1 MRTLLVINPR
11 STGASRATQR
21 VVERALSSELD
32 LEVVETDSRGHG
44 VRLSSSLE
52 AELVIACGGDG
63 TVNEVCNGL
72 IDFTSGKSRGAALGI
87 IPTGSTNV
95 FARALGFRNDPVE
108 ATHQLLESIKHQNRS
123 EISLGLASWES
134 PVGAEERIF
143 TFCAGI
149 GFDAAIVE
157 RVDRERLR
165 GNRSSASLYWRATSR
180 EVSRTL
186 LVEEHAPLLFVEEGL
201 RLGVALVSNTDP
213 YTYMGHQ
220 AIHPSPR
227 AGFATG
233 LDLMGLKDIRIPNLV
248 PAMFTLSLGQTPRK
262 GIARHDLTQIT
273 LRADRALPIQL
284 DGEPLGR
291 SKELK
296 LRSLPAAVTV
306 YGGKRS

>member
-1 MRTLLVINPR
+1 MRALLVINPQ
-11 STGASRATQR
+11 STGASSATQR
-21 VVERALSSELD
+21 VVERALRSELD
-32 LEVVETDSRGHG
+32 LEVVETDARGHG
-44 VRLSSSLE
+44 VALAAALD
-52 AELVIACGGDG
+52 ADLVIACGGDG

-72 IDFTSGKSRGAALGI
+72 IDFSTGKSRGAALGI

-108 ATHQLLESIKHQNRS
+108 ATHQLLESIKRNNRT

-134 PVGAEERIF
+134 PLGSEERIF

-149 GFDAAIVE
+149 GFDGAVVE
-157 RVDRERLR
+157 RVDRERQR
-165 GNRSSASLYWRATSR
+165 GNRSTASLYWRATSR

-186 LVEEHAPLLFVEEGL
+186 IVEEHAPLLYVEESL
-201 RLGVALVSNTDP
+201 RLGLALVANTDP
-213 YTYMGHQ
+213 YTYKGNQ
-220 AIHPSPR
+220 AIHPTPR
-227 AGFATG
+227 ASFATG
-233 LDLMGLKDIRIPNLV
+233 LDLMGLRDIRLARLIP
-248 PAMFTLSLGQTPRK
+248 ATIALSMGLTPR
-262 GIARHDLTQIT
+262 ASVQRHDLSHIT

-306 YGGKRS
+306 YGRARA